1 MIFRDLFRKKHLNCR
16 AILIGDSITEEWHR
30 DNPDF
35 FGKNQLISKG
45 ISGDT
50 TLQMLKR
57 FDRDAVEHN
66 PEWIIIFGGTNDIAN
81 DLSNDIVSKIVNNL
95 TKMAEKATANNIKV
109 AICSVLPASLYPWS
123 PNATPSSTIPQLN
136 VEIMNLCQK
145 HDYTY
150 INLFDEVRQPDSN
163 GLLKQFTYDE
173 VHCTSAAYRKMEPV
187 LLGAINP

>member
-1 MIFRDLFRKKHLNCR
+1 
-16 AILIGDSITEEWHR
+16 
-30 DNPDF
+30 
-35 FGKNQLISKG
+35 
-45 ISGDT
+45 
-50 TLQMLKR
+50 MLKR
-57 FDRDAVEHN
+57 FERDAVEHN

-150 INLFDEVRQPDSN
+150 INLFDKVRQPDSN

-187 LLGAINP
+187 LLRAINP